1 MTAPLFSIF
10 MHNSRRRSAAL
21 RAAFSTGLLLCCL
34 LLPAAGRAQ
43 SGGSPPLPMNDLKKA
58 LSLVRGEPQTNSWP
72 RTIPYTFKVYDFKTD
87 AFHQEEK
94 AFTLAKQPVRII
106 PHAVGV
112 AEILWAICPRER
124 LTAFNEFSADPEFSF
139 IADEVRQRGPIFKSK
154 QTELVI
160 GFQPDLVFTV
170 FYSGAEFKEKLRQ
183 AKIPCFDLGYFG
195 SIESIKEQTLLIG
208 KIVGEEANAQAL
220 VNLIDAKIAAL
231 KSAIPGGNKPVR
243 VLYYD
248 EGGYIPGRSSNFNS
262 ICSIIGAV
270 NVGAEQGI
278 KSWSQ
283 IDNET
288 LLKWNPDV
296 IIVPR
301 GSRLRELLMSSK
313 VLSYAQAIQQGKVYE
328 VPGVYLRV
336 DSQFMLLSADL
347 LAGVLY
353 AQQP

>member
-1 MTAPLFSIF
+1 
-10 MHNSRRRSAAL
+10 MHNSRRWSAA

-34 LLPAAGRAQ
+34 LLPAAGSAQ

-87 AFHQEEK
+87 AFRSEEK

-112 AEILWAICPRER
+112 AELLWAICPRER

-195 SIESIKEQTLLIG
+195 SIESIKEQILLIG

-301 GSRLRELLMSSK
+301 GSRLRELLLSSK
-313 VLSYAQAIQQGKVYE
+313 VLSFAQAIQQGKVYE

>member
-1 MTAPLFSIF
+1 
-10 MHNSRRRSAAL
+10 MHNSRRWSAA

-34 LLPAAGRAQ
+34 LLPAAGSAQ

-87 AFHQEEK
+87 TFRSEEK

-112 AEILWAICPRER
+112 AELLWAICPRER

-301 GSRLRELLMSSK
+301 GSRLRELLLSSK
-313 VLSYAQAIQQGKVYE
+313 VLSFAQAIQQGKVYE

>member
-10 MHNSRRRSAAL
+10 MHNSRRWSAA

-34 LLPAAGRAQ
+34 LLPAAGSAQ

-87 AFHQEEK
+87 AFRSEEK

-112 AEILWAICPRER
+112 AELLWAICPRER

-301 GSRLRELLMSSK
+301 GSRLRELLLSSK
-313 VLSYAQAIQQGKVYE
+313 VLSFAQAIQQGKVYE